1 MATFRYEGG
10 LYYLTGV
17 FLAEAATVLLKEK
30 ELVEQLCG
38 GVLTQLVWVRDLWN
52 GCKTPMFKSVG
63 GCCRLWLMHA
73 DSQPGLWT
81 ERRGVLP
88 HTFECEC

>member
-1 MATFRYEGG
+1 MATFRYKGG

-17 FLAEAATVLLKEK
+17 FLAEAATVLPKEK
-30 ELVEQLCG
+30 ELVEQLRG

-63 GCCRLWLMHA
+63 GCCRLCGRNDAVYCPTRLSASA
-73 DSQPGLWT
+73 DLSYM
-81 ERRGVLP
+81 R
-88 HTFECEC
+88 